1 MKMNLVK
8 ELHKEI
14 DGDNYGMKLY
24 QVGQY
29 EVEVF
34 HTDYASGAAEDDIR
48 VSTVDGCSRYV
59 PKIYYNSEFFGSKA
73 KVFTF
78 GDGFFAIRNCFR
90 KSTHCIQNK
99 SFSLRERIVFIDY
112 NIYGIAVTIN
122 DCCNCIASACFKNSN
137 PYHAISLLIP
147 LVSFLRPPARLDPR
161 SGSREPLPA

>member
-34 HTDYASGAAEDDIR
+34 HTDYASGAVEDDIR

-73 KVFTF
+73 KVFTIQTVSY
-78 GDGFFAIRNCFR
+78 GDLNPEDFR
-90 KSTHCIQNK
+90 AYLAAQNEALEVVETLK
-99 SFSLRERIVFIDY
+99 KE
-112 NIYGIAVTIN
+112 
-122 DCCNCIASACFKNSN
+122 
-137 PYHAISLLIP
+137 LL
-147 LVSFLRPPARLDPR
+147 
-161 SGSREPLPA
+161 

>member
-1 MKMNLVK
+1 MVIYNHSKGKVDNKMKMNLVK

-34 HTDYASGAAEDDIR
+34 HTDYASGAVEDDIR

-73 KVFTF
+73 KVFTIQTVSY
-78 GDGFFAIRNCFR
+78 GDLKPEDFR
-90 KSTHCIQNK
+90 AYLAAQNEALEVVETLK
-99 SFSLRERIVFIDY
+99 EE
-112 NIYGIAVTIN
+112 
-122 DCCNCIASACFKNSN
+122 
-137 PYHAISLLIP
+137 LL
-147 LVSFLRPPARLDPR
+147 
-161 SGSREPLPA
+161 

>member
-34 HTDYASGAAEDDIR
+34 HTDYASGAVEDDIR

-59 PKIYYNSEFFGSKA
+59 PKIYYNSEFFGSKVKA
-73 KVFTF
+73 FTIQTVSY
-78 GDGFFAIRNCFR
+78 GDLQRNFQ
-90 KSTHCIQNK
+90 SNHLGTQK
-99 SFSLRERIVFIDY
+99 SF
-112 NIYGIAVTIN
+112 
-122 DCCNCIASACFKNSN
+122 
-137 PYHAISLLIP
+137 LLH
-147 LVSFLRPPARLDPR
+147 RT
-161 SGSREPLPA
+161 